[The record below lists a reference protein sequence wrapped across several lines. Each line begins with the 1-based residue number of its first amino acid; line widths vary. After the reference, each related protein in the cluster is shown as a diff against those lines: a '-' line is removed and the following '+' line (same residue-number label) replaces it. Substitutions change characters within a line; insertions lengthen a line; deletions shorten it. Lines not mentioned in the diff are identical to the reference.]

1 MKILHLISGG
11 DQGGAKTHVITLLR
25 ELSKNAD
32 ITLVCLLEQDFAIEA
47 RDQGINVIV
56 MQQNKRY
63 KLDIVKSLISMLEKD
78 KYDILHCHGARA
90 NFIGMLIKKK
100 YSIPTVSTIHSDYK
114 FDFDNNL
121 YKKLVYT
128 TLNYFSLK
136 HMDYFI
142 AITNQF
148 KQMLVGRGF
157 KQDKIYVAYNGI
169 KITPRN
175 YSMSREEF
183 LSRYNIK
190 YSQDKIY
197 VGIATRLHPVKGI
210 PVFLKAA
217 EKVLKTNNNIQ
228 FLIAGNGD
236 ANYTN
241 KYKEYVKTNKLEDNV
256 VFLNF
261 VKDIDNFYNAIDIN
275 VLTSHS
281 ESFPY
286 ALLEGGLNKKATIC
300 SRVGGIPE
308 MIINEQ
314 SGLLFEDG
322 NYDKLAEYVERL
334 AGDVELR
341 LQYSNNLYNRIE
353 NNFSDKNMAKTHIEI
368 YRSILTGNIK
378 RGR

>member
-25 ELSKNAD
+25 KLSKNVD
-32 ITLVCLLEQDFAIEA
+32 ITLVCLLEQEFAKEA
-47 RDQGINVIV
+47 RDQGIDVIV
-56 MQQNKRY
+56 MQQYKRY
-63 KLDIVKSLISMLEKD
+63 KLDIVKNLITMLEKD

-90 NFIGMLIKKK
+90 NFIGMLVKKK

-114 FDFDNNL
+114 LDFDNNL
-121 YKKLVYT
+121 YKKIVYT

-142 AITNQF
+142 AVTNQF

-157 KQDKIYVAYNGI
+157 SQDKIFVTYNGI
-169 KITPRN
+169 KITPRD
-175 YSMSREEF
+175 YSMSKEEF
-183 LSRYNIK
+183 LSRYDIN
-190 YSQDKIY
+190 YNQDKIY

-217 EKVLKTNNNIQ
+217 EKVLRSNNDIM

-236 ANYTN
+236 ANYTK
-241 KYKEYVKTNKLEDNV
+241 KYKEYVKTNNLEDKII
-256 VFLNF
+256 FLNF
-261 VKDIDNFYNAIDIN
+261 VRDIDNFYNAIDIN

-286 ALLEGGLNKKATIC
+286 ALLEGGLNRKATIC

-308 MIINEQ
+308 MIIHEQ
-314 SGLLFEDG
+314 SGLLFED
-322 NYDKLAEYVERL
+322 NNHEELAQYIKRL
-334 AGDVELR
+334 ADDEKSR
-341 LQYSNNLYNRIE
+341 LEYSDNLYNRIE
-353 NNFSDKNMAKTHIEI
+353 NNFSDKNMAKTHVEI
-368 YRSILTGNIK
+368 YESILANVK
-378 RGR
+378 KGR